1 MSTKHYP
8 GTIEERGNVELSTLT
23 ALGVAL
29 LFVLGF
35 VNGTNDVSKGIATLA
50 GSGESSLPGAIGW
63 GAVWTAL
70 GSMSGIF
77 WGGAVFHNITTGLY
91 TEGTS
96 LPEAAS
102 IAVIAAA
109 TGWVL
114 LSSLVGWPVST
125 THAILGGLLGAGAA
139 TVGMESVSWGHAAKT
154 LLLPLLLSPFLAG
167 IMAFL
172 ATGIFQRSEKSS
184 GGYKIC
190 LFPVPE
196 RIPGTSGTAT
206 LERTEAC
213 LVCPDDSRPAP
224 AFAGFRIGS
233 GLLHWISGGLLS
245 FARGLNDTPKFVAL
259 ALLAIPAGE
268 NLPTSP
274 LFLVAALAIGAGSWY
289 GGKRVTTVMSFKIA
303 KMDRHQGLLANA
315 VSTLLVIGATP
326 LGLPVSTT
334 HVSAGAIMGS
344 GVTGEGG
351 IFWPTVRSMTT
362 AWCVTV
368 PVSAFFAEIL
378 VWTL

>member
-1 MSTKHYP
+1 MEPSA
-8 GTIEERGNVELSTLT
+8 LTL
-23 ALGVAL
+23 LGLIL

-35 VNGTNDVSKGIATLA
+35 ANGTNDVSKGIATLA

-70 GSMSGIF
+70 GSMSGIL
-77 WGGAVFHNITTGLY
+77 WGGAVLHNITTGL
-91 TEGTS
+91 TTGGTS

-102 IAVIAAA
+102 ISVIASA

-114 LSSLVGWPVST
+114 LSSLMGWPVST

-139 TVGMESVSWGHAAKT
+139 TMGMESLSWAHAAKT
-154 LLLPLLLSPFLAG
+154 FLLPLLLSPFLAG

-172 ATGIFQRSEKSS
+172 ATGILQPQGGPS

-190 LFPVPE
+190 LFPLTE
-196 RIPGTSGTAT
+196 RIAGTPGAAT
-206 LERTEAC
+206 LERTESC
-213 LVCPDDSRPAP
+213 LVCPNDSRPAS
-224 AFAGFRIGS
+224 ANAGFRIGS

-245 FARGLNDTPKFVAL
+245 FARGLNDTPKFVAV
-259 ALLAIPAGE
+259 ALLAMPAGE
-268 NLPTSP
+268 NLPPSP

-289 GGKRVTTVMSFKIA
+289 GGKRVTTVMSYKIA

-315 VSTLLVIGATP
+315 VSTLLVIGASP

-334 HVSAGAIMGS
+334 HVSAGAILGS
-344 GVTGEGG
+344 GASGKEGG
-351 IFWPTVRSMTT
+351 IFWRTVRSMAA
-362 AWCVTV
+362 AWVFTV
-368 PVSAFFAEIL
+368 PATAILAGIL
-378 VWTL
+378 VWILRSV